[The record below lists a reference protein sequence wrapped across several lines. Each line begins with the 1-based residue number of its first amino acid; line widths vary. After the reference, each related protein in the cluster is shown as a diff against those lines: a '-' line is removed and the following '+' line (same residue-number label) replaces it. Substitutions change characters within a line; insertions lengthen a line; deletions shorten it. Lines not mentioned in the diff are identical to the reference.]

1 MESSN
6 TEEYDD
12 DDDDDY
18 HCHQEVLFGSHNN
31 S

>member
-6 TEEYDD
+6 TEEYD